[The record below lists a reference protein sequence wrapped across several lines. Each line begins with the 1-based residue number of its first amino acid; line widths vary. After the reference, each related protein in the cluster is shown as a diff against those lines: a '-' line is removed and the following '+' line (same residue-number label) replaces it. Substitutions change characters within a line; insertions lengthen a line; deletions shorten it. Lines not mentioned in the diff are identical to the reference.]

1 MLDIITLHH
10 RLAELK
16 LLSQEEVH
24 DLQLEVQ
31 KLVRADHLLVE
42 LKQEEVDL
50 LGLQNLHEVED
61 HQEVA
66 QKEVRVD
73 HQEVVQE
80 VVQVGLQEV
89 VVQEVAQADHQEVVV
104 QEEVQADHQEAVAQ
118 EVAQADLQ
126 EVVVQEAAHD
136 LLQAR
141 AVVDLLQEKEE
152 TKLNYQYSF

>member
-50 LGLQNLHEVED
+50 LVPLNLHEVED

-66 QKEVRVD
+66 QKEVQVD
-73 HQEVVQE
+73 HQE
-80 VVQVGLQEV
+80 